1 MVKKNKDAPKSLNYQ
16 IDHLT
21 EKIDMGVSE
30 NSGTPKSSILMWF
43 SHPFGGK
50 PTIFGN
56 THMEKGT
63 LSKNCQKKTLCKVVV
78 PLHFAICKKKK
89 KSTKTPARTCGPRTR
104 VQEA

>member
-21 EKIDMGVSE
+21 EKIDM
-30 NSGTPKSSILMWF
+30 
-43 SHPFGGK
+43 
-50 PTIFGN
+50 
-56 THMEKGT
+56 EKGT
-63 LSKNCQKKTLCKVVV
+63 PIKNFQKKTLCKVVG
-78 PLHFAICKKKK
+78 AASICHLQKK